1 MHRLRPHVKLTLRI
15 YAERDEDLYRWLQ
28 GLDDLPYGHK
38 AQEVKR
44 VLRRG
49 LTQAGASGGSDAPVD
64 AEAIQRAL
72 TAALSDALAD
82 IRHIVEAAVVT
93 ALNEVQVTA
102 VTQPGR
108 EEDPEEDVQDVLEVS
123 DDNLVA

>member
-38 AQEVKR
+38 AQEVKE

-49 LTQAGASGGSDAPVD
+49 LAQAGAPGGNSAPVD
-64 AEAIQRAL
+64 VEAVQRAI
-72 TAALSDALAD
+72 TAALSDLLTD
-82 IRHIVEAAVVT
+82 IRHIVEAAIVA
-93 ALNEVQVTA
+93 ALAEVQVTTA
-102 VTQPGR
+102 TRSHRKP
-108 EEDPEEDVQDVLEVS
+108 ETEEDVQDVLDVW
-123 DDNLVA
+123 DGNTLG

>member
-28 GLDDLPYGHK
+28 GLEDLPYGHK
-38 AQEVKR
+38 AQVVKE

-49 LTQAGASGGSDAPVD
+49 LAQSGASGGDEAPVD
-64 AEAIQRAL
+64 AEAIQCAV

-102 VTQPGR
+102 GARPGR
-108 EEDPEEDVQDVLEVS
+108 EEEEDVQDVLEVS

>member
-28 GLDDLPYGHK
+28 GLEDLPYGHK
-38 AQEVKR
+38 AQVVKE

-49 LTQAGASGGSDAPVD
+49 LAQAGASGGDDAPVD
-64 AEAIQRAL
+64 AEAIQRAI

-102 VTQPGR
+102 GARPGR
-108 EEDPEEDVQDVLEVS
+108 EEEEDVQDVLEVS